1 MYIISRGI
9 TPTKKKNLYIYL
21 LGSRYT
27 LYNFDNV
34 IIFDKYFLGENLIL
48 VHTFCGHSQ
57 FGPLHFGSSQF
68 SPYILAAINLV
79 LIIFNLQSI

>member
-9 TPTKKKNLYIYL
+9 TPTKKKKKKLYIYL

-34 IIFDKYFLGENLIL
+34 IIFDKYFLGENFIL

-57 FGPLHFGSSQF
+57 FGS
-68 SPYILAAINLV
+68 YILVAVNLV
-79 LIIFNLQSI
+79 PIF

>member
-34 IIFDKYFLGENLIL
+34 IIFDKYFLGENSIL
-48 VHTFCGHSQ
+48 VPTFWQ
-57 FGPLHFGSSQF
+57 
-68 SPYILAAINLV
+68 
-79 LIIFNLQSI
+79 QSI

>member
-9 TPTKKKNLYIYL
+9 TPTKKKKLYIYL

-57 FGPLHFGSSQF
+57 FGL
-68 SPYILAAINLV
+68 YILVAVNLV
-79 LIIFNLQSI
+79 PIF

>member
-1 MYIISRGI
+1 MYIIIAEVSH
-9 TPTKKKNLYIYL
+9 PQKKKKKLYIYL

-34 IIFDKYFLGENLIL
+34 IIFDKYFLGENFIL

-57 FGPLHFGSSQF
+57 FGP
-68 SPYILAAINLV
+68 YILVAVNLV
-79 LIIFNLQSI
+79 HIF

>member
-34 IIFDKYFLGENLIL
+34 VIFDKYFLGENPIL
-48 VHTFCGHSQ
+48 VHTFCDHSQ
-57 FGPLHFGSSQF
+57 FGP
-68 SPYILAAINLV
+68 YILAVVNLV
-79 LIIFNLQSI
+79 PIF